1 MTAALDRPNIQQSDG
16 VFHLSPFVQL
26 HENTIC
32 PVYGIDT
39 MHAAHCNNSN
49 SEGECSSVVPPDDGP
64 EDQSC
69 EVSRFYPA
77 KCAISLITRPL
88 AHCSSPQQYH

>member
-1 MTAALDRPNIQQSDG
+1 MTTALDCPNIQQSDG

-39 MHAAHCNNSN
+39 MHAVHCNNSN

-64 EDQSC
+64 KDQSC
-69 EVSRFYPA
+69 EVSDFTQRSVQF
-77 KCAISLITRPL
+77 R
-88 AHCSSPQQYH
+88 